1 MGKTNFANA
10 VKNQYLNNYQFINL
24 KLKYIYKV
32 QKNVNNQY
40 SSLENY

>member
-1 MGKTNFANA
+1 MQ
-10 VKNQYLNNYQFINL
+10 KNNFINL

-32 QKNVNNQY
+32 PINVNSQH